1 MGQCDAAGNGSR
13 PNLCSFEKP
22 VIEVVSRSSSFY
34 REPFRCLLGQI
45 REVITGLRFDDVCL
59 RDGLVERVGC
69 AKPLLLDD
77 AAEFGVE
84 WVESILAE
92 PGEDMVDGAISS
104 DAVCGIESEPQ
115 YGGGYQSD

>member
-1 MGQCDAAGNGSR
+1 MRSPQPFESQVGQCDAAGNGSR

-59 RDGLVERVGC
+59 RDGL
-69 AKPLLLDD
+69 P
-77 AAEFGVE
+77 
-84 WVESILAE
+84 
-92 PGEDMVDGAISS
+92 SS
-104 DAVCGIESEPQ
+104 SQAYSA
-115 YGGGYQSD
+115 